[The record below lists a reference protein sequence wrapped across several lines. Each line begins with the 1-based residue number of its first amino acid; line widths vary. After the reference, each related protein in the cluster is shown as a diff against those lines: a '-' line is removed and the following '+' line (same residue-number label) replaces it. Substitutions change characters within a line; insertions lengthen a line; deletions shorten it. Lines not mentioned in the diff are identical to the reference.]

1 MSRLL
6 GPVLLLI
13 ALSPLP
19 VSAQDV
25 VSRAPGPDEEAML
38 LRLPERLLPGLQPWV
53 DAGAEAAPRVIE
65 ARLQKFSADAF
76 EEEIRSVTRPRADV
90 FGDFS
95 YRENSETQNGSFK
108 PYYNVGVEQPLWHW
122 NALTKQKRI
131 AEIQKKLAES
141 DYAEARRTLI
151 LEIRRAYLD
160 LVLQKLSL
168 AETAAAYER
177 QLATLKVNRD
187 RASRGEY
194 ASDLLATAQLDLRK
208 AEVVRDRQRSTFERA
223 LRSFAILNGRDSI
236 SADSLPADITALPAS
251 ARALFQP
258 EAAAVAPSSAIPA
271 ALARPEG
278 NLASSRL
285 RQDIVRV
292 RNYPNVNLAAG
303 ADQGAA
309 SGTDQTAV
317 VNYFAGV
324 RVRWNLFDGFA
335 TRAAVKQA
343 RLTVRQN
350 EKALA
355 EARLALAN
363 QLKDQAGEL
372 ALSLRELD
380 IAEESFAL
388 TASRLKVDE
397 DLWKAG
403 NLAET
408 EWQVRR
414 SAAQNE
420 RIALYDLR
428 GRVLLQLSEHALLRE
443 RASRPSEEILFP

>member
-1 MSRLL
+1 M
-6 GPVLLLI
+6 
-13 ALSPLP
+13 
-19 VSAQDV
+19 
-25 VSRAPGPDEEAML
+25 
-38 LRLPERLLPGLQPWV
+38 
-53 DAGAEAAPRVIE
+53 
-65 ARLQKFSADAF
+65 
-76 EEEIRSVTRPRADV
+76 
-90 FGDFS
+90 
-95 YRENSETQNGSFK
+95 
-108 PYYNVGVEQPLWHW
+108 
-122 NALTKQKRI
+122 
-131 AEIQKKLAES
+131 
-141 DYAEARRTLI
+141 
-151 LEIRRAYLD
+151 
-160 LVLQKLSL
+160 
-168 AETAAAYER
+168 
-177 QLATLKVNRD
+177 
-187 RASRGEY
+187 
-194 ASDLLATAQLDLRK
+194 
-208 AEVVRDRQRSTFERA
+208 
-223 LRSFAILNGRDSI
+223 
-236 SADSLPADITALPAS
+236 
-251 ARALFQP
+251 
-258 EAAAVAPSSAIPA
+258 
-271 ALARPEG
+271 
-278 NLASSRL
+278 
-285 RQDIVRV
+285 